1 LSGVRRVNHA
11 GISVS
16 DMDRSVRFYG
26 DLLGL
31 VPVLDLDVA
40 DQPGLDRVVGMA
52 GVVGRVVFLDAGDTR
67 LELWHYA
74 TPAGSP
80 IPEHHRPADLGVSHV
95 AFEVDDLD
103 DMHRRLV
110 AAGVPVTTAPEDL
123 GIHRTLYARGPDG
136 EYLELLEDRSDPAML
151 ARVTERSARRRRPAI
166 D

>member
-1 LSGVRRVNHA
+1 MSGVLRMNHA

-16 DMDRSVRFYG
+16 DMDRSVKFYG

-40 DQPGLDRVVGMA
+40 DQPGLDRVVGMV

-74 TPAGSP
+74 TPEGSP
-80 IPEHHRPADLGVSHV
+80 VPDNHRPADLGVSHV

-103 DMHRRLV
+103 DIHRRLV
-110 AAGVPVTTAPEDL
+110 GAGVSVTTPPEDL

-136 EYLELLEDRSDPAML
+136 EYLELLEDRSDLAML
-151 ARVTERSARRRRPAI
+151 SRVTERSARRRALPA